1 MQMRNWYLSVI
12 LIFISLPIFSQY
24 QINLIP
30 RSSPD
35 KGVYHKIGYTEIDIE
50 YGSPKVNGR
59 ALWGE
64 LIPYDEIWRA
74 GANVA
79 TTMTFSE
86 DIIIEGKVLPRGRY
100 AFFVIPRKDKP
111 WTVIFSDKPDQWGA
125 FGHREDEEVMRLEIP
140 VSDSYFSEELMY
152 RVAQKDFDNGV
163 LVMDWENIRLNI
175 PFTTQYLD
183 LLTVEL
189 EDHLN
194 KASDHL
200 KWVLYL
206 QAAEYLFNRKKRID
220 LALEWINESE
230 ALSNVEGNWDPRY
243 YPKDYILGHL
253 YWTKAKILAHK
264 ALYDK
269 ALDYAMLMK
278 TQKGKYIFYEEENE
292 FESIDSQI
300 ENWAIKAQ
308 R

>member
-1 MQMRNWYLSVI
+1 MKKPYLI
-12 LIFISLPIFSQY
+12 LILVFLSTQLVSQY

-35 KGVYHKIGYTEIDIE
+35 KGIYHKIGYTEIDIE
-50 YGSPKVNGR
+50 YGSPKVNER

-64 LIPYDEIWRA
+64 MIPYDEIWRA

-86 DIIIEGKVLPRGRY
+86 DITIEGKILPKGRY
-100 AFFVIPRKDKP
+100 AFFVIPRKNGP
-111 WTVIFSDKPDQWGA
+111 WTVIFSSKPDQWGA
-125 FGHREDEEVMRLEIP
+125 FGHKTEEEVMRLEIEA
-140 VSDSYFSEELMY
+140 VKSYYSEELSY
-152 RVAQKDFDNGV
+152 RVEQKDFDNGV

-175 PFTTQYLD
+175 PFSTQYLD
-183 LLTVEL
+183 LLINEL
-189 EDHLN
+189 DEHLN
-194 KASDHL
+194 KSSEHL

-206 QAAEYLFNRKKRID
+206 QAGEYLFNQKKRTD

-230 ALSNVEGNWDPRY
+230 KLSIVEGNWDKRY

-253 YWTKAKILAHK
+253 YWTKAKLLAHDAMYEK
-264 ALYDK
+264 AV
-269 ALDYAMLMK
+269 DYALLMK
-278 TQKGKYIFYEEENE
+278 GQKGKYNFYEEENE
-292 FESIDSQI
+292 YESIDAQI
-300 ENWAIKAQ
+300 ENWAIKAE